1 MAYAGLA
8 DCYTLRSDYGF
19 LAPKEGYALAK
30 GSITLALKYDESL
43 AEAHTSLASIKA
55 VTDWDWQGR
64 RMSIARA
71 IELNPKYAT
80 AHHWYAAQLLLQG
93 RLDQALQEIRTAQ
106 QLDPLSLG
114 INKDFAVILL
124 YARDYEKALEQ
135 CRKTLE
141 IEPHIGA
148 MSTYIAQ
155 IYELQQKYPE
165 ATAELEKAH
174 AADPEDSEITYAL
187 AQAYALIGKKDEAL
201 KISDE
206 LNQPAKQNVFLP
218 KEAAY
223 LVCAA
228 R

>member
-1 MAYAGLA
+1 MRWRIRGLA

-30 GSITLALKYDESL
+30 GAVTLALKYDDSL

-55 VTDWDWQGR
+55 VTDWDWQGAENEYR
-64 RMSIARA
+64 RA

-80 AHHWYAAQLLLQG
+80 AHHWYAPSCYYKAGWMRHFRKSKKRNNWILFRLASIKILL
-93 RLDQALQEIRTAQ
+93 
-106 QLDPLSLG
+106 SS
-114 INKDFAVILL
+114 LL
-124 YARDYEKALEQ
+124 YARDYDKALEQ

-141 IEPHIGA
+141 IEPHFGA

-155 IYELQQKYPE
+155 IYELKQKYPE

-174 AADPEDSEITYAL
+174 AADP
-187 AQAYALIGKKDEAL
+187 
-201 KISDE
+201 
-206 LNQPAKQNVFLP
+206 
-218 KEAAY
+218 
-223 LVCAA
+223 